1 MENPFHPFYSN
12 PEGCGI
18 FAALQQTSGDL
29 FAFIGSKDYD
39 RHYTFELINI

>member
-1 MENPFHPFYSN
+1 MRCVPTPL
-12 PEGCGI
+12 GGI

-29 FAFIGSKDYD
+29 FAFAGLKNYD